1 MAKHRARSVVTSV
14 IESAIATGCTQV
26 RKLKECG
33 LQDPEKKL
41 IMDHPALGPNVVFAA
56 TGVIPGEVHDGVGY
70 SGGGG
75 RTHSV
80 RMSTKPR
87 MVRFMDTIHALEP
100 EAGTQGFQL

>member
-1 MAKHRARSVVTSV
+1 MAKHRARSVVASV
-14 IESAIATGCTQV
+14 IESATVKACMQV
-26 RKLKECG
+26 RKLKECS

-41 IMDHPALGPNVVFAA
+41 IMDYSVLGSNVVLAA
-56 TGVIPGEVHDGVGY
+56 IGTTTGEVHNGVGY
-70 SGGGG
+70 SRGGG

-80 RMSTKPR
+80 VISTKPR

>member
-1 MAKHRARSVVTSV
+1 MAKHRARSVVASV
-14 IESAIATGCTQV
+14 IESATATGCTQV
-26 RKLKECG
+26 RKLEECG

-41 IMDHPALGPNVVFAA
+41 IMDYSAPGYNVVFAA
-56 TGVIPGEVHDGVGY
+56 TGINTGEVHGGVGY

-80 RMSTKPR
+80 AMSTKPR